1 MYLCGKGIEENYE
14 LDFGHVKI
22 RKHFQLTMSCLTWDV
37 LTYMIVVAIVF
48 VWSDLLS
55 LPVTNSSFDFFFF
68 FKLIGLAAAAAAL
81 GKTTMKLSKDPITTS
96 PNWFRNGQWIQTDSV
111 TVPSP
116 LLFLQCSFPTL
127 TLKPS
132 RHYHKPA
139 SGHLPYVEK
148 VR

>member
-22 RKHFQLTMSCLTWDV
+22 MQAFPTNYELSYVGCVDIHD
-37 LTYMIVVAIVF
+37 VVAIVF
-48 VWSDLLS
+48 VWSDLLP
-55 LPVTNSSFDFFFF
+55 LPLTNSRFDFFF

-139 SGHLPYVEK
+139 SGHLPYMEK